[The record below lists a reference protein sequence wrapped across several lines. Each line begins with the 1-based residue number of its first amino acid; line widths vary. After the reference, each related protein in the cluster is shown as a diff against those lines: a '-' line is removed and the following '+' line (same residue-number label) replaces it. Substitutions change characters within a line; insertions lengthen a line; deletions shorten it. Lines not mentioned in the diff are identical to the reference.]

1 VRPSSYVRYGVHMA
15 SSARRRRTPPV
26 TDPRVLRALA
36 HPVRLRLYEA
46 LAVGGPRTVSQL
58 AAELGGQVGTLS
70 YHLRELAR
78 YGYLEQADELAR
90 DHRERWWRAVPGGVR
105 WSEEELLGTAGGVQ
119 ARNAMERVALARQVE
134 HVQAWHTARDA
145 ADPEWRH
152 AAHSS
157 DTLLRLSASE
167 LAALGKELDDVIE
180 SWLSRPKDDA
190 HERDRRTV
198 AVVLHAIP
206 INYPT
211 SEGGS

>member
-1 VRPSSYVRYGVHMA
+1 MA
-15 SSARRRRTPPV
+15 SSGHGRRTLPV

-90 DHRERWWRAVPGGVR
+90 DHRERWWKAVPGGVR
-105 WSEEELLGTAGGVQ
+105 WSEEELLGSAGGEQ
-119 ARNAMERVALARQVE
+119 ARNAMERLALARQVE
-134 HVQAWHTARDA
+134 RLHAWQTGRDA
-145 ADPEWRH
+145 AAPEWRH

-157 DTLLRLSASE
+157 DTLLRLSAPE

-180 SWLSRPKDDA
+180 SWLSRPRDDT
-190 HERDRRTV
+190 HEGDRRTV

-206 INYPT
+206 INSSA